1 MPIVPLRFPCP
12 THWLVNIC
20 PGYDHCFLTSRRVS
34 NYTEEGTPIFWST
47 GSNETNQR
55 GHSGIDE
62 SDTMT
67 RVDWCLRP
75 TTAGKEHSF
84 ALSSDRTL
92 LDYTG
97 KYFGLQPAAAG
108 TALLSLPI
116 ERCCITP
123 ESTLGY
129 KIRAMR
135 SIKSRVPKRFV
146 ASSRGNYLLW
156 PQRTVKPVEAFARC
170 GNSRTTSRNR
180 CYWTLVVWET
190 PRIFESWTCGPSM
203 VSFFWRCLLKTNTMP
218 RRNCRH

>member
-97 KYFGLQPAAAG
+97 KYFGLQPAGAG
-108 TALLSLPI
+108 KEHSFALSSDRTVLYYTGKYFGVQNQGY
-116 ERCCITP
+116 EK
-123 ESTLGY
+123 Y
-129 KIRAMR
+129 KIEGTEKIRGVVTGELFTLAAEDCET
-135 SIKSRVPKRFV
+135 SGSVCKVWKLKNDLSKPLLLDFSGLGNPSDIRVMDMWSEYGVLLLEMPTEDKHN
-146 ASSRGNYLLW
+146 AS
-156 PQRTVKPVEAFARC
+156 P
-170 GNSRTTSRNR
+170 
-180 CYWTLVVWET
+180 
-190 PRIFESWTCGPSM
+190 
-203 VSFFWRCLLKTNTMP
+203 
-218 RRNCRH
+218 